1 MASTDE
7 VVKELYAKVNGCL
20 AVAVVDLHSGMLLGI
35 YHTVPHFTQAYL
47 DVVAAAAVD
56 MFRGT
61 TVRRMEELLSA
72 ACGRE
77 IKDSFEE
84 IFISTSHVYHF
95 MVIIKEKAA
104 AVIMVTRKAT
114 NQGLGWAILRT
125 NLTVIAASLS

>member
-7 VVKELYAKVNGCL
+7 VAKELYGKVNGCL
-20 AVAVVDLHSGMLLGI
+20 AVAVIDLHSGMLMGI
-35 YHTVPHFTQAYL
+35 HHEVPHFTQAYL
-47 DVVAAAAVD
+47 DAVAAAAVD
-56 MFRGT
+56 MFRGH

-84 IFISTSHVYHF
+84 IFISSPHVYHF
-95 MVIIKEKAA
+95 MVIIKDKAA

-114 NQGLGWAILRT
+114 NQGLGWAILRS
-125 NLTVIAASLS
+125 NLKPIAASLS